1 MTRPPAH
8 MKKFEEIATF
18 AFACIGF
25 GVVFVFASLFI
36 GKVIYWT
43 LH

>member
-1 MTRPPAH
+1 

-25 GVVFVFASLFI
+25 GVLFMFGMLFI
-36 GKVIYWT
+36 GEVVCWT